1 MVKIKG
7 ERFSVLGFLFALTPA
22 TLMFSPPSGLKSKAP
37 DFMKRRKK
45 KAPVATSSPES
56 SEEEEE
62 KEDDEEWTPV
72 SGKQCLCEF
81 TKSSNYD

>member
-1 MVKIKG
+1 MFI
-7 ERFSVLGFLFALTPA
+7 LTSKSPILS

-62 KEDDEEWTPV
+62 EEKEDDEEWTPSV
-72 SGKQCLCEF
+72 SGKQCLSEF
-81 TKSSNYD
+81 TKSSNYDERF

>member
-1 MVKIKG
+1 MM
-7 ERFSVLGFLFALTPA
+7 SSLS

-37 DFMKRRKK
+37 DFTKRRKK

-62 KEDDEEWTPV
+62 EEEKEDDEEWTPSV
-72 SGKQCLCEF
+72 SGNPN
-81 TKSSNYD
+81 SNTTVHNSVSEVVLN